1 MNCETTNSTKE
12 CLRFA
17 LELIGMLSISQH
29 TQRTVVTISQN
40 NFFLGISIRN
50 KIVSYRIFWKSLKTR
65 EYPSRLEF
73 SEKQKIDNR
82 KYHLISNFLEKP
94 IHEKASS
101 NLQLLEKK
109 SSVFLEKSQ
118 NEKVSSRLEFL
129 EKTKRDRKESIVFSP
144 IFRGNKKLETEQG
157 PGFYFIFN
165 CLPTWTGEHPVYL
178 REHPLYLRENS
189 VCIREHS
196 VYSYVNRWT
205 LCILSIHLFT
215 WIQSNYELFA
225 SHISPW
231 YWHVYIPCY
240 SYILPI
246 PTSTFTIHIY
256 IYTIPSS
263 IKVILKG
270 DGIPNLPCEKKKT
283 HL

>member
-17 LELIGMLSISQH
+17 LKLIGMLSISQH

-118 NEKVSSRLEFL
+118 NEKVSSHLEFL

-144 IFRGNKKLETEQG
+144 IFRGDKKLETEQG

-189 VCIREHS
+189 VYAYVNTLYIIYSPIHMNSIKLRAFCFSHFTLILTCLHS
-196 VYSYVNRWT
+196 V
-205 LCILSIHLFT
+205 LLIHTTYTYMYLYYT
-215 WIQSNYELFA
+215 
-225 SHISPW
+225 
-231 YWHVYIPCY
+231 YIPTLY
-240 SYILPI
+240 L
-246 PTSTFTIHIY
+246 H
-256 IYTIPSS
+256 PSR
-263 IKVILKG
+263 
-270 DGIPNLPCEKKKT
+270 
-283 HL
+283 